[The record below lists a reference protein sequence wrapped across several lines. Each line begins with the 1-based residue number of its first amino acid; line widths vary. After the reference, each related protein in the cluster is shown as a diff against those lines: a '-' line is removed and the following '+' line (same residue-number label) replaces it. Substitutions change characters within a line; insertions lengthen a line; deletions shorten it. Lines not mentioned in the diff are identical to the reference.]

1 MLPQL
6 LWSGIWV
13 AAEAKGLLRE
23 IPIYQ
28 DIMVLVYDSCA
39 AMYLLYPFSHI
50 FHLNV
55 CNTMPKQLVHL
66 SFTLKAQFE
75 QTLISGIK

>member
-13 AAEAKGLLRE
+13 AAEAKGLLRG
-23 IPIYQ
+23 IPVCQ
-28 DIMVLVYDSCA
+28 DIMILVNDSCA
-39 AMYLLYPFSHI
+39 AMYLFYPISHI

-55 CNTMPKQLVHL
+55 CSTMPKQLLHL